1 MLVATSFYLRFQ
13 LHALFYYKKCWSSEE
28 FFLLTPTFI
37 IEPNIQP
44 FYLVQEKINNW
55 LKNSLD
61 WAIMAD

>member
-1 MLVATSFYLRFQ
+1 MLYFITKNVGVQ
-13 LHALFYYKKCWSSEE
+13 KN
-28 FFLLTPTFI
+28 FFFCTPTFI